1 MINHHANRKVQP
13 SYTLTEKGGE
23 GERGSGREAEIG
35 TERKR
40 QSHTCRR
47 GSQRRGEGERDRGE
61 EGAVEG
67 RHRDGDTRQREA
79 NCSLKSER
87 LRGDLQ

>member
-1 MINHHANRKVQP
+1 MTDHVNRKVQP
-13 SYTLTEKGGE
+13 SYTLMEKGGE

-47 GSQRRGEGERDRGE
+47 GSQRRGEGERQRGRGSCGGEAQRWGHTDR
-61 EGAVEG
+61 
-67 RHRDGDTRQREA
+67 
-79 NCSLKSER
+79 ER
-87 LRGDLQ
+87 RTVV